1 MYGATGVGTPD
12 QIFYTYWCVEKGYAR
27 FTGPSD
33 DSEDWVQRARGWIK
47 VMQLDVILTLIL
59 LTCATIPFYFLG
71 AGILNDLGQQP
82 DGLETISVLS
92 NIYTETLGDWAFW
105 LFMVGAFVI
114 LFSTCISG
122 LGGGSRTFADGLV
135 VLGLTVRNDYNTRVR
150 VLRGYA
156 VVLPLAQALCYF
168 FFQNPVWMLI
178 VSNVVGAFMFPII
191 AAGTI
196 YLRYKHLDQRVARS
210 SPPFPVKSKWHNLY

>member
-1 MYGATGVGTPD
+1 
-12 QIFYTYWCVEKGYAR
+12 
-27 FTGPSD
+27 
-33 DSEDWVQRARGWIK
+33 
-47 VMQLDVILTLIL
+47 MQLDVILTLIL

-196 YLRYKHLDQRVARS
+196 YLRYKHLDQRVAPSRLANFTLWLS
-210 SPPFPVKSKWHNLY
+210 FIIMLVLAVWILYLSYIVKNAA